1 MTDNNEM
8 GAPVAPQPATAA
20 PAPAPASAT
29 IAPARR
35 RAVFAGYTAQQLLLG
50 AALLVAL
57 VWAMWITKAVTA
69 EKPQHIVKADL
80 SKIVGEYVQAQARS
94 ATPPEQV
101 QAQMRTFMATLDG
114 ELQRRGAA
122 GQVVLVGEA
131 VLSKSVP
138 DITAE
143 VAKAVY
149 AAGVKVPQAASPA
162 QMGAMMRGQAPVAQ
176 VAPAAAPSP
185 VELAQTP
192 TDVPAG
198 SPFGPMPSTD
208 AGVPAPAPDM
218 AAQGASVS
226 TFGGPGGQ

>member
-1 MTDNNEM
+1 MTDDNEM
-8 GAPVAPQPATAA
+8 GAPVAPPTPAAVPAVA
-20 PAPAPASAT
+20 PAAITPA
-29 IAPARR
+29 R

-69 EKPQHIVKADL
+69 EKPQRIVKADL

-101 QAQMRTFMATLDG
+101 QTQMRAFMATLDG

-176 VAPAAAPSP
+176 IAPAAARSP
-185 VELAQTP
+185 VELAQAP
-192 TDVPAG
+192 TNVPAG
-198 SPFGPMPSTD
+198 SPFGPMPAAD
-208 AGVPAPAPDM
+208 AGVAAPAPDTS
-218 AAQGASVS
+218 AQGASVS

>member
-1 MTDNNEM
+1 MTDDNEM
-8 GAPVAPQPATAA
+8 GAPIAPPAATVA
-20 PAPAPASAT
+20 PAPTSGA
-29 IAPARR
+29 IARTR

-138 DITAE
+138 DITVD

-162 QMGAMMRGQAPVAQ
+162 QMGAMIRGHAPVAQ

-185 VELAQTP
+185 VELAQAP
-192 TDVPAG
+192 TNVPAG

-208 AGVPAPAPDM
+208 AGAAAPAPDM
-218 AAQGASVS
+218 SAQGASVS

>member
-1 MTDNNEM
+1 MTDDNDLS
-8 GAPVAPQPATAA
+8 APIAPQPATAT
-20 PAPAPASAT
+20 PAPTPSSAS
-29 IAPARR
+29 IAPAR

-101 QAQMRTFMATLDG
+101 QSQMRTFMASLDG

-149 AAGVKVPQAASPA
+149 ASGVKVPQAASPN
-162 QMGAMMRGQAPVAQ
+162 QMGAMLRGQAPIAP

-185 VELAQTP
+185 VELAQAP
-192 TDVPAG
+192 TAG
-198 SPFGPMPSTD
+198 SPDSPFGPMPTTD
-208 AGVPAPAPDM
+208 AGVAAPAPDM

>member
-1 MTDNNEM
+1 MTDDNEM
-8 GAPVAPQPATAA
+8 VVPAAPTAA
-20 PAPAPASAT
+20 AAAPSLAT
-29 IAPARR
+29 IPPAR

-101 QAQMRTFMATLDG
+101 QTQIRAFMATLDG

-192 TDVPAG
+192 TNVPAG
-198 SPFGPMPSTD
+198 SPFGPVPSTD
-208 AGVPAPAPDM
+208 AGIAAPAPDM